1 MADET
6 FNARQADE
14 DPEIMRLKNELT
26 DKNLELLETRTQ
38 AMSSVAQLRTE
49 VARLNAMLATANSEV
64 RQLQSTQMKPIEYS
78 APVLEVQTIVPAEE
92 EVRQLRSRVRKALR
106 MISTLRE
113 QVQSY
118 EANAQRFADAER
130 INIAQLNVATS
141 KIEQLER
148 RLKQSEQKENDLASS
163 MLSRINHVE
172 SEGSRLRELAVT
184 RSKEVSEM
192 EERLTVTLKVLQQ
205 TRDENKRL
213 SNIAST
219 ANNQLESLA
228 KFESSF
234 QKAKEKIVLY
244 EQKLNHQAKRI
255 KAAVELRGALTE
267 CKSELDAEKLRNR
280 NMGEQLEIA
289 QAQVTELQKKSV
301 SLRVRLDQSS
311 LGSNSAQEEL
321 QQVYEKLGTM
331 TAMFHAEKN
340 EAETANQRI
349 KQLENDLNIV
359 VNGGLYSRDGTTDG
373 GEARSSSESKLLL
386 QVSSLEKQAL
396 ERRVEYEKL
405 QNRYSQ
411 LQSEN
416 RRLVQEREAVRQQ
429 SNEVDS
435 KTNAKREKLSDA
447 KRAQNAKW
455 TVDPLDTMISTLQL
469 YEAFDRLS
477 KKVMT
482 QEALEAEDMLEDEE
496 SFILRSKRVQQHT
509 FSSALQQLSRA
520 NQKMRMLY
528 DNVVRKY
535 AEASEVCIT
544 Q

>member
-1 MADET
+1 MSDET
-6 FNARQADE
+6 CSAREADE
-14 DPEIMRLKNELT
+14 DPEIMRLRNELT
-26 DKNLELLETRTQ
+26 DKNLELLETRSQ

-64 RQLQSTQMKPIEYS
+64 RQLQSTQMKPIEHS
-78 APVLEVQTIVPAEE
+78 APVLEVQTIVPADE
-92 EVRQLRSRVRKALR
+92 EVRLLRSRVRKALR
-106 MISTLRE
+106 MISKLRE

-192 EERLTVTLKVLQQ
+192 EERLTVTLKVLQK
-205 TRDENKRL
+205 TRDENRRL

-219 ANNQLESLA
+219 ANNKLESLA

-267 CKSELDAEKLRNR
+267 CKSELDAEKLRNS
-280 NMGEQLEIA
+280 NMGEQLGIA
-289 QAQVTELQKKSV
+289 QAQISELQKKSV

-321 QQVYEKLGTM
+321 QQVYEKLGTV
-331 TAMFHAEKN
+331 TAMFNAEKN

-359 VNGGLYSRDGTTDG
+359 VNGGLYSRDGMTGG
-373 GEARSSSESKLLL
+373 GEAQSNSENKLLL

-396 ERRVEYEKL
+396 EHRVDHEKL
-405 QNRYSQ
+405 QNRYSL

-429 SNEVDS
+429 SDDMDS
-435 KTNAKREKLSDA
+435 KTNATREKLSDA
-447 KRAQNAKW
+447 KRAHNGP
-455 TVDPLDTMISTLQL
+455 VDPLDTMISTLQL

-509 FSSALQQLSRA
+509 FSSTLQQLSRA